1 MLTVGEW
8 YVINIRASFKELEI
22 ITINMITFKP
32 KQVTKALL
40 SVLPERARDVLEKR
54 YGLRP
59 DGEVYTLEAIG
70 QSYGITRERVRQI
83 ENYGIA
89 AVQKSEEYKKNYD
102 LFIELQKLIDQL
114 GGGVIAEHVLLD
126 ELSNDPIVRNH
137 LYFLLVVGD
146 PFYRGKET
154 PHYTHRWFTEK
165 KVAEGVE
172 KALIGVHQSL
182 KRDELVSEAEI
193 IQRFRTELAGIAE
206 RHNEEVLKRWLSM
219 SKQIGRNP
227 LGDWGPA
234 DSPNIRVKGIRDY
247 AYLTVKRH
255 GSPMHFREVAEA
267 ISELFGHQAH
277 IATTHNELIKDSRF
291 VLVGRGLYALTEWGY
306 TAGVVKEVLRD
317 ILKTEGPLSREELID
332 KVKKERYVKDNTII
346 VNLQDVN
353 LFKRL
358 SNGTYTLA
366 D

>member
-1 MLTVGEW
+1 
-8 YVINIRASFKELEI
+8 
-22 ITINMITFKP
+22 MITFKP
-32 KQVTKALL
+32 KQVTKTLL
-40 SVLPERARDVLEKR
+40 AGLPPRARDVLEKR
-54 YGLRP
+54 YGLRT
-59 DGEVYTLEAIG
+59 DGEVFTLEAIG

-83 ENYGIA
+83 ENYGIQA
-89 AVQKSEEYKKNYD
+89 IQKSEEYKKHYD
-102 LFIELQKLIDQL
+102 FFIEMQKLIDQL
-114 GGGVIAEHVLLD
+114 GGGVIAEHVLLE
-126 ELSNDPIVRNH
+126 ELSADSIVRNH

-146 PFYRGKET
+146 PFYKGKEN

-165 KVAEGVE
+165 KTAETVE
-172 KALIGVHQSL
+172 KALRAVHQSL
-182 KRDELVSEAEI
+182 NRDELISEQEI
-193 IQRFRTELAGIAE
+193 IERFRRELTGAAE
-206 RHNEEVLKRWLSM
+206 QHHEDVLKRWLSM

-227 LGDWGPA
+227 LGDWGPS

-267 ISELFGHQAH
+267 IAELFSHQAH
-277 IATTHNELIKDSRF
+277 IATTHNELIKDGRF

-317 ILKTEGPLSREELID
+317 ILKKEGPLSREELID